1 VGRGYRAAVRVDGP
15 LVTASLPAVPAE
27 ARALENRGYDG
38 AYTFEGPHDP
48 FLPLVAAAPATT
60 ELELMTSVAIAFA
73 RNPMTLAA
81 QAYDLH
87 LLSEGRFHLGLGSQ
101 IKAHVERRFSMPWS
115 APAARMRELVLA
127 IRAIWACWQDR
138 TPLRFEGEHYT
149 HTLMTPFFDPG
160 PNPFGLPPIWL
171 GGVGPRMTEVAG
183 EVADGFFIHPFCTA
197 QSLLEV
203 TLPALERGLARR
215 TDGVERVQVALPV
228 MIATGETEAGF
239 DAALQ
244 AVRAQIAFYASTP
257 AYRVVLDV
265 HGWGD
270 LQPLLQERTRAGD
283 WAGMAALVTD
293 EIVDAVAVVAAPDDV
308 AEAVTGRYGSLLDRV
323 ALNAPYAVDPELWAD
338 IAADLQA
345 DAAAE

>member
-1 VGRGYRAAVRVDGP
+1 VRVDAP
-15 LVTASLPAVPAE
+15 LVTANLVDAGAAARSLE
-27 ARALENRGYDG
+27 ERGYHG

-48 FLPLVAAAPATT
+48 FLPLVAAAAATE
-60 ELELMTSVAIAFA
+60 ELDLMTAVAIAFA

-81 QAYDLH
+81 QGHDLQR
-87 LLSEGRFHLGLGSQ
+87 LSRGRFHLGLGSQ

-127 IRAIWACWQDR
+127 VRAIWACWQDR

-160 PNPFGLPPIWL
+160 PNRFGTPPIWL

-183 EVADGFFIHPFCTA
+183 EVADGFLVHPFCTA
-197 QSLLEV
+197 RSLLEV
-203 TLPALERGLARR
+203 TLPALERGRARR
-215 TDGVERVQVALPV
+215 GEGTTEPIQLALPV
-228 MIATGETEAGF
+228 MVATGETEAGF
-239 DAALQ
+239 DAALR

-270 LQPLLQERTRAGD
+270 LQPRLQERTRAGD
-283 WAGMAALVTD
+283 WAGMAALVSD
-293 EIVDAVAVVAAPDDV
+293 DVVDAVAVVAAPDDV
-308 AEAVTGRYGSLLDRV
+308 ADAIVARYGRLLDRV
-323 ALNAPYAVDPELWAD
+323 ALNAPYTADPELWAD
-338 IAADLQA
+338 IAADL
-345 DAAAE
+345 AEVPGPGAP